1 MKIGKFPI
9 ASVILLVL
17 ALISFV
23 MKSFYPGEYAIDSQ
37 FMDGAFFGA
46 GLVLILNYVN
56 IYYTVWMNNK
66 SENKAEANNSSL
78 Q

>member
-9 ASVILLVL
+9 ASIILLVL

-23 MKSFYPGEYAIDSQ
+23 MKRFYPGEYAMESQ
-37 FMDGAFFGA
+37 FIDGAFFGA
-46 GLVLILNYVN
+46 GLVLILYYVN
-56 IYYTVWMNNK
+56 IYYTAWVNNK